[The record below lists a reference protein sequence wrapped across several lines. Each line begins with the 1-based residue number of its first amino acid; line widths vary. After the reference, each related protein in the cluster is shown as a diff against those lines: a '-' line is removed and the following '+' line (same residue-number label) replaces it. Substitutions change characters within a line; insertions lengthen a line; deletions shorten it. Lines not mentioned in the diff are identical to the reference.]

1 MDDNEIKKSRIE
13 LLEELKILFDLDTG
27 RFISAYQ
34 EGVQDRNDE
43 ILCLL
48 DKSIEGLKAVNNG

>member
-1 MDDNEIKKSRIE
+1 MDDNEIKKVRIE
-13 LLEELKILFDLDTG
+13 LLEELKILFTLDTG

-48 DKSIEGLKAVNNG
+48 DKSIEGLKAVNNE